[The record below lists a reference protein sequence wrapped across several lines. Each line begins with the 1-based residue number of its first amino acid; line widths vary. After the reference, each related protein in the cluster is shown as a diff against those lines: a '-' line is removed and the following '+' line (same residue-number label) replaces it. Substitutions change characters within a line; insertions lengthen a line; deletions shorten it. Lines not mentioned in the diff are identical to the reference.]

1 MMAELSHG
9 LLGEVA
15 ELLLGAV
22 LQRGPDDLD
31 VGRQCRQ
38 RKVRH
43 ARQQLAASKITRS
56 AEQHDDVGL
65 DDIQANTRAC
75 TEGRISNGL
84 SAVICHATMLPPPAL
99 QQQGAT
105 PDLMSAWAM
114 CCRTRPTALCS
125 SARWTCCCVRRPL
138 VQPALTPSNSGGR
151 GPTPQCPPISRSI
164 NLLPPYATP
173 GCS

>member
-1 MMAELSHG
+1 MSPSAPAVKRVMAELSHR

-38 RKVRH
+38 GKMRH
-43 ARQQLAASKITRS
+43 ARQQLAASKITGS
-56 AEQHDDVGL
+56 AEQHDDVGR

-75 TEGRISNGL
+75 AEGRISNGL
-84 SAVICHATMLPPPAL
+84 SAVLYCHASMLPPPAL

-105 PDLMSAWAM
+105 
-114 CCRTRPTALCS
+114 R
-125 SARWTCCCVRRPL
+125 
-138 VQPALTPSNSGGR
+138 
-151 GPTPQCPPISRSI
+151 I
-164 NLLPPYATP
+164 
-173 GCS
+173 